1 MIDKLI
7 DWADRA
13 TGYRFRS
20 SGDDGKLRLVVIP
33 VLLILLLLTLLGI
46 YWSDEP
52 DPFDIE
58 EAAAELA
65 PVTESR
71 LTTGSYTTSAL
82 ITAMETLL
90 NKRGGYLSN
99 DIMPP
104 SIWLD
109 NIPNWEFG
117 VLVQSRDLARS
128 IRNDFSRSQSQSAE
142 DVDLIIAEPKF
153 NFDNQSWFLPATESV
168 YQEGITALYG
178 YLERLQNPGDPNAQ
192 FYSRADNLQ
201 EWLGQVEKRLGSLSQ
216 RLSASVGQVRLNT
229 DLAGDAD
236 AVQSTRTSSQ
246 VEVKTPW
253 DEIDDVFYEA
263 RGASWALVQF
273 KEECP
278 DKPAPDH
285 SRARGNPGSDVESD
299 YPQRQRFRHF
309 CQPLAGHGL
318 VYLARKCRGNRST
331 QPASAGLV
339 PSSRRLQVSAV
350 MPAKADTSDRG
361 IHFNPPRWF
370 TESPRAFRS
379 DFRPGPGIDSG
390 SEAGMTKSRVRDD
403 WVG

>member
-1 MIDKLI
+1 MRDKLR
-7 DWADRA
+7 DLADRA
-13 TGYRFRS
+13 KSYRYQS
-20 SGDDGKLRLVVIP
+20 SGDDGKLWALLIP
-33 VLLILLLLTLLGI
+33 VLLILLLVVLVGI

-52 DPFDIE
+52 GPFDIQ
-58 EAAAELA
+58 EAAIEHA

-90 NKRGGYLSN
+90 DKRGGYLSN

-128 IRNDFSRSQSQSAE
+128 MRNDFSRSQSQSAE

-153 NFDNQSWFLPATESV
+153 NFDNDSWFLPATESV
-168 YQEGITALYG
+168 YGDGVTALYG

-192 FYSRADNLQ
+192 FYARADNLQ

-229 DLAGDAD
+229 DLAGDAA

-253 DEIDDVFYEA
+253 TEIDDVFYEA
-263 RGASWALVQF
+263 RGASWALAHFLKAVELDFESVLQKKNALISLRQIIRELEATQEAIWSPSILNGSGF
-273 KEECP
+273 GLF
-278 DKPAPDH
+278 ANH
-285 SRARGNPGSDVESD
+285 SLVMASYISRANAAVID
-299 YPQRQRFRHF
+299 
-309 CQPLAGHGL
+309 L
-318 VYLARKCRGNRST
+318 RSLLT
-331 QPASAGLV
+331 QG
-339 PSSRRLQVSAV
+339 
-350 MPAKADTSDRG
+350 
-361 IHFNPPRWF
+361 
-370 TESPRAFRS
+370 
-379 DFRPGPGIDSG
+379 
-390 SEAGMTKSRVRDD
+390 
-403 WVG
+403 